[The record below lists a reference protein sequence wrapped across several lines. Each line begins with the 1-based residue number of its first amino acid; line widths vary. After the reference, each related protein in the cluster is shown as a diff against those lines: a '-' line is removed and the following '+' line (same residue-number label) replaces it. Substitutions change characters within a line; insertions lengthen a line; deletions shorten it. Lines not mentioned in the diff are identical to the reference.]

1 MPFPGFWQLGLS
13 KGVIY
18 WEKFST
24 LHEHSH
30 FYGNWHRHG
39 TNENRFRSEII
50 ITSRQPMV
58 T

>member
-1 MPFPGFWQLGLS
+1 MPFSGFWQLGLS

-30 FYGNWHRHG
+30 FYGNWNCFVLFCIY
-39 TNENRFRSEII
+39 TVI
-50 ITSRQPMV
+50 
-58 T
+58 